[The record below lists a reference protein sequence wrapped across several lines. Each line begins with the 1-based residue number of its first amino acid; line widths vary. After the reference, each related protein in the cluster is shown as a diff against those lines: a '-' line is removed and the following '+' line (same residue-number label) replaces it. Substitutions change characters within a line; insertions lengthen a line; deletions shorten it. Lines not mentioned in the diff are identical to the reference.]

1 MSSRKV
7 LTNKQADKDE
17 EEADLVTLEKT
28 ISCQP
33 PSIPFTI
40 QGGSAEGYLIL
51 VELVL
56 HLDLLNVLATDDIIL
71 SINERKISGMLLR
84 DVRRLLESLFAI
96 NESFYMEIVS
106 KNSIPS
112 RITEILAGE
121 DYPELQIIIRNNV
134 YQKTVPYTTRPP
146 RNGEIDGVHY
156 KFVDAS
162 TFRQLRDSNQLLE
175 HGHYQGHYYGTPK
188 PLEDDDEMVSD
199 PKGPL
204 PPNWEIAYSDQGEK
218 YFVDHNTGTTQWED
232 PRNLP
237 DGWEKV
243 NDGIYG
249 TFYVDHVNKRTQYE
263 RPSSSSLQ
271 KITDMGAHNPASH
284 SYAYVN
290 NHDANNSTKT
300 ILTNNDTGSRR
311 HSTLY
316 SNHSSPSHTARSIY
330 SFTRDPSQLRGELI
344 TTRIIKGPKGLGFTL
359 IGNDGSSL
367 QDEFL
372 QIKNVIPG
380 GPAHRDGILQMGD
393 VLVYVNS
400 ECVLGASQAHACLIF
415 QSIGVGELVTL
426 QICRGYPLLFDP
438 ANKIVTENAYITR
451 SDDVKEII
459 INKGSDGFGFTIFE
473 SIQGQ
478 RVKKSYIQK
487 DVRICWKVTLFWRCE
502 PHILME
508 IRTVPRVKSVS
519 RTPSAAFR
527 YGEQRPSPAPTLMP
541 RSKTPAP
548 HPPRPTKAYPHPS
561 TLLPA
566 TTSQGLTTSNG
577 VVINAHGSGNTIPRQ
592 HERRLN
598 EGIYENFSNL
608 RPSSTSLGFSTP
620 NYMPMTA
627 LAASNVETVTVNLI
641 RKPNGFGFRV
651 VSGTEEGTSIT
662 VGQIVPGG
670 AAADDGRLHQGD
682 EIIEIGGKNV
692 EGESHV
698 MAVQLMQ
705 KAATNGHVKLV
716 VRRPKTG
723 DLSRSTSAPANQLN
737 VTSTTYDVILSRN
750 HGDSFGFVIISS
762 LNNNGSTIGRIVER
776 SPAALCGQL
785 RVGDRVVAVNG
796 IDITKQSLGY
806 ELLVYTYVCRLR
818 FTNIRIFSEVSN
830 LDSSS
835 TSYYSTSHIG
845 PTTTYG
851 RSSHPSY
858 HTNQFGSPHS
868 QSFDFPQYRYLAGN
882 GYITRT
888 SPIPPE
894 AQSSCESLLQD
905 LWNISCIDRYSEF
918 SDYDAITISPS
929 SPSMSFV
936 SLRLEQTLINVEL
949 NRGPKGFGFSIRGGQ
964 EFDSMPLFVLRIAE
978 DGPAALDGR
987 LKVGDQ
993 LMEIN
998 GQSTRGMTHSSAIQI
1013 IKQYP
1018 TVRLLCKLITIIYI
1032 ILLPIISIT
1041 FRLYPPII
1049 DHCNA
1054 GCLLPITNST
1064 IWLPY
1069 SYPPCI
1075 HPGQPV
1081 LTWSNTVTC
1090 NIPNFLTSRSISL
1103 DSSSGVLFAE
1113 KRVCFYVK
1121 PWHVEYLY
1129 DCSYNNISGKK
1140 QERYITEI
1148 PEDTPINSLIIK
1160 LHATHIT
1167 NESMYYAMVAPE
1179 DSRSANI
1186 FTLDTVSGEVRVGKA
1201 LDRET
1206 LDRHVLKVTAY
1217 ERLDP
1222 AVSASSSVI
1231 VEILDVQDNAPIFE
1245 RNSYYAEIRE
1255 DAPIGTTLASVFARD
1270 LDIGLNGE
1278 IVYSLGEEL
1287 GAELLQIHSSTGV
1300 IQTAQHLDREL
1311 MNLIRVYVYATD
1323 KGVPPMSSRALLEIN
1338 LLDVNDNA
1346 PVFDQELC
1354 NTTIME
1360 NITIPS
1366 NILKIKASDNDSG
1379 QNGKVRYSIVAS
1391 SVNGFSI
1398 DYESGWIKL
1407 HQKLDSRSNPATL
1420 LVRAKDSGQ
1429 PAQSSTINC
1438 AIYIID
1444 INDHKPHFVA
1454 SQQEL
1459 FVEEN
1464 VPIGF
1469 EVTRIFAIDED
1480 SDMNGRIVYTLE
1492 GEDNANETFR
1502 IDQTTGIITTVN
1514 KLDREDKEKYILKV
1528 KAEDG
1533 GKPPLAD
1540 SLLITITVR
1549 DINDNAPY
1557 FEPNFYNITVAE
1569 NEARGTPL
1577 ITVKAIDHDNDDKIV
1592 YRIERAD
1599 KDIFSLIH
1607 SADQAVV
1614 NGVGSRRPVLV
1625 ISRLLK
1631 DSAEKFESVYESGAI
1646 LSLSGEIDYVDDIL
1660 HVMISATDK
1669 GGLTGSCTITIIIID
1684 VNTAENIPIGSE
1696 VIQLKAKDQ
1705 DRYENAK
1712 LTYSVDNAEFTI
1724 DKDTGLIVVVEELN
1738 REERSSYLLN
1748 ITVTDHAINPLS
1760 ASTFLEIILDDIN
1773 DNAPEFISENYTVAI
1788 AEDTPTGTSFA
1799 QVSAIDIDE
1808 GDNAIIDYYLI
1819 EDNEKSDTFKL
1830 DRSSGTLRVVS
1841 KLDRETIAKYQLTVK
1856 AQDRG
1861 NPPLSSFST
1870 VSVIITDVNDYA
1882 PEFESSRYDL
1892 WITENSPIGTTIGTI
1907 IARDQDEGDNALI
1920 QFRIFGGIDAKL
1932 FDIETAWAHL
1942 IFMIIL

>member
-28 ISCQP
+28 VNSMDITPKTSHTSTLDDTDKKCNLLETITRTVRISCQP

-478 RVKKSYIQK
+478 RVKKILYPE
-487 DVRICWKVTLFWRCE
+487 RCE
-502 PHILME
+502 NLLEGDTLLEMRTTYPHGNPNCPTGEERVTNFRGMPHHELVSILRDCPVGFWAKL
-508 IRTVPRVKSVS
+508 IVRRNSPRHRS

-598 EGIYENFSNL
+598 E
-608 RPSSTSLGFSTP
+608 
-620 NYMPMTA
+620 
-627 LAASNVETVTVNLI
+627 ASNVETVTVNLI

-651 VSGTEEGTSIT
+651 VGGTEEGTSIT

-796 IDITKQSLGY
+796 IDITKLCHNDIVTLIKKSGLSVKLTISPSSSSGSLLG
-806 ELLVYTYVCRLR
+806 
-818 FTNIRIFSEVSN
+818 
-830 LDSSS
+830 SS

-868 QSFDFPQYRYLAGN
+868 QSFDFPQNRYLAGN

-894 AQSSCESLLQD
+894 A
-905 LWNISCIDRYSEF
+905 
-918 SDYDAITISPS
+918 
-929 SPSMSFV
+929 
-936 SLRLEQTLINVEL
+936 EQTLINVEL

-1018 TVRLLCKLITIIYI
+1018 TVRLLVRRPQERKGN
-1032 ILLPIISIT
+1032 
-1041 FRLYPPII
+1041 F
-1049 DHCNA
+1049 
-1054 GCLLPITNST
+1054 
-1064 IWLPY
+1064 
-1069 SYPPCI
+1069 
-1075 HPGQPV
+1075 V
-1081 LTWSNTVTC
+1081 L
-1090 NIPNFLTSRSISL
+1090 R
-1103 DSSSGVLFAE
+1103 
-1113 KRVCFYVK
+1113 
-1121 PWHVEYLY
+1121 YLY
-1129 DCSYNNISGKK
+1129 SAFVISCLFLL
-1140 QERYITEI
+1140 Y
-1148 PEDTPINSLIIK
+1148 
-1160 LHATHIT
+1160 
-1167 NESMYYAMVAPE
+1167 
-1179 DSRSANI
+1179 
-1186 FTLDTVSGEVRVGKA
+1186 TLFFS
-1201 LDRET
+1201 
-1206 LDRHVLKVTAY
+1206 
-1217 ERLDP
+1217 
-1222 AVSASSSVI
+1222 
-1231 VEILDVQDNAPIFE
+1231 
-1245 RNSYYAEIRE
+1245 
-1255 DAPIGTTLASVFARD
+1255 
-1270 LDIGLNGE
+1270 
-1278 IVYSLGEEL
+1278 
-1287 GAELLQIHSSTGV
+1287 
-1300 IQTAQHLDREL
+1300 
-1311 MNLIRVYVYATD
+1311 
-1323 KGVPPMSSRALLEIN
+1323 
-1338 LLDVNDNA
+1338 
-1346 PVFDQELC
+1346 
-1354 NTTIME
+1354 
-1360 NITIPS
+1360 
-1366 NILKIKASDNDSG
+1366 LKI
-1379 QNGKVRYSIVAS
+1379 
-1391 SVNGFSI
+1391 
-1398 DYESGWIKL
+1398 
-1407 HQKLDSRSNPATL
+1407 
-1420 LVRAKDSGQ
+1420 
-1429 PAQSSTINC
+1429 
-1438 AIYIID
+1438 
-1444 INDHKPHFVA
+1444 
-1454 SQQEL
+1454 
-1459 FVEEN
+1459 
-1464 VPIGF
+1464 
-1469 EVTRIFAIDED
+1469 
-1480 SDMNGRIVYTLE
+1480 
-1492 GEDNANETFR
+1492 
-1502 IDQTTGIITTVN
+1502 
-1514 KLDREDKEKYILKV
+1514 
-1528 KAEDG
+1528 
-1533 GKPPLAD
+1533 
-1540 SLLITITVR
+1540 
-1549 DINDNAPY
+1549 
-1557 FEPNFYNITVAE
+1557 
-1569 NEARGTPL
+1569 
-1577 ITVKAIDHDNDDKIV
+1577 
-1592 YRIERAD
+1592 
-1599 KDIFSLIH
+1599 
-1607 SADQAVV
+1607 
-1614 NGVGSRRPVLV
+1614 VL
-1625 ISRLLK
+1625 S
-1631 DSAEKFESVYESGAI
+1631 
-1646 LSLSGEIDYVDDIL
+1646 
-1660 HVMISATDK
+1660 
-1669 GGLTGSCTITIIIID
+1669 
-1684 VNTAENIPIGSE
+1684 
-1696 VIQLKAKDQ
+1696 
-1705 DRYENAK
+1705 
-1712 LTYSVDNAEFTI
+1712 
-1724 DKDTGLIVVVEELN
+1724 
-1738 REERSSYLLN
+1738 
-1748 ITVTDHAINPLS
+1748 
-1760 ASTFLEIILDDIN
+1760 
-1773 DNAPEFISENYTVAI
+1773 
-1788 AEDTPTGTSFA
+1788 
-1799 QVSAIDIDE
+1799 
-1808 GDNAIIDYYLI
+1808 
-1819 EDNEKSDTFKL
+1819 
-1830 DRSSGTLRVVS
+1830 
-1841 KLDRETIAKYQLTVK
+1841 
-1856 AQDRG
+1856 
-1861 NPPLSSFST
+1861 
-1870 VSVIITDVNDYA
+1870 
-1882 PEFESSRYDL
+1882 
-1892 WITENSPIGTTIGTI
+1892 
-1907 IARDQDEGDNALI
+1907 
-1920 QFRIFGGIDAKL
+1920 
-1932 FDIETAWAHL
+1932 
-1942 IFMIIL
+1942 